1 MEAKAQ
7 LVGIHERVRSD
18 FEGNIPRASS
28 SHSAED
34 AKRAT
39 SASNLNENAAE
50 LMRYSTLFCLQL
62 DPNKDKFVHPLPVF
76 SLIPFRPRKEQ
87 RKLYKREI
95 E

>member
-18 FEGNIPRASS
+18 FEGNIPRTSP

-34 AKRAT
+34 AKRT
-39 SASNLNENAAE
+39 TFASNLNENAAE
-50 LMRYSTLFCLQL
+50 LMRYSMVFCLQL

-76 SLIPFRPRKEQ
+76 SLIPIPTQ
-87 RKLYKREI
+87 KRI
-95 E
+95 EKTI